1 MKSIQ
6 VMKAT
11 VVLLFLV
18 GQFLFMSG
26 DVGSLVAD
34 DAMAVDQDLIDAQR
48 RFTDLGPEIDFL
60 QTSNDYSTVFSRKA
74 LRCPPEACGSSKCR
88 CCVLSFTEAGHL
100 TDALL
105 KPSAINTS
113 TSIRMNFSDS
123 NVIDGIENLR
133 TVLNSPS
140 ATHPKLVGAAFSI
153 DPADN
158 VFV

>member
-1 MKSIQ
+1 
-6 VMKAT
+6 MKAT

-26 DVGSLVAD
+26 DVGALVSD

-48 RFTDLGPEIDFL
+48 KFTDLRPEIDFL

-133 TVLNSPS
+133 TVLDRCTE
-140 ATHPKLVGAAFSI
+140 THPKLVGAAFSI